1 MSFYV
6 YILKSQ
12 LDGTFYKGSST
23 DPKKRLLQH
32 NDGQSRYTRTKIP
45 WSLVYVEEVAS
56 KKEMLIRERKL
67 KRGNKDYFEKLIL
80 SSKNIYRQFL

>member
-1 MSFYV
+1 M
-6 YILKSQ
+6 
-12 LDGTFYKGSST
+12 DGTFYKGSST